1 VILSLYPESAMEG
14 PGALKEDEI
23 ETEMAD
29 ETSEAFVSRPHRRSL
44 MGVQAPVLAE
54 SESKPLRGMEEE
66 DFEHENSNL
75 SPQLQFE

>member
-1 VILSLYPESAMEG
+1 M
-14 PGALKEDEI
+14 GAG
-23 ETEMAD
+23 
-29 ETSEAFVSRPHRRSL
+29 TSI
-44 MGVQAPVLAE
+44 AE